1 LRNWSTAP
9 PTKPPLHQEP
19 NVRRAD
25 HRFTALA
32 LAALLAGCAN
42 PERQGTPDN
51 EPTLASL
58 AARNPQLPADPGI
71 RTSSAQAVT
80 AYRRLL
86 ETNPPAA
93 QRSEAMRRLGD
104 LEMQLADDASASS
117 TNTAGSPPNYARAV
131 AQYQSY
137 LQAHPKDP
145 NNDRVL
151 YQLARAQELGGQLE
165 PALATLDRIAVEHPN
180 TRYGDEIAFRR
191 GELLFNFG
199 KYPAAEKAYEPLI
212 ARKEQTPFYDRALYM
227 HGWSQFKQ
235 GRLEEGL
242 ASFFTVLDLKV
253 AGRGDAPLEQLQ
265 GLSRADR
272 ELVEDTFR
280 ITSIS
285 LSNLQGAEAL
295 PKYMTGAPDSARR
308 SYEFRAYEQ
317 LGELYLKQ
325 ERVKD
330 AADTF
335 AAFARRQPLHAQ
347 APALQA
353 RVIGIY
359 EQGGLPTLAMSAKKD
374 YVSNYGARSEFRQR
388 NPQGWESTAQP
399 LVKTH
404 LAELARHH
412 HAQAQKSK
420 TSADYQE
427 AARWYREIITSFPKE
442 PSTARDHFLLS
453 ELLYEDKRWAEAAT
467 EYDRAAY
474 DYPKN
479 DKSADAAYTGL
490 LARTQL
496 EKAAAPADAA
506 TLQRASVAAALK
518 FGDSF
523 KADAR
528 TGPVLTNAAEKL
540 FNLKDGEGAVKV
552 AQQVIALNPPAAPEQ
567 QRVAWTVVSHTTFDQ
582 GQFDQAEKA
591 YAQVIALTPATPAS
605 NAARNELI
613 ERQAAAVYKQ
623 GEKARDAGDARVAV
637 GHFNRVAQVPG
648 LPVASPIQAAAH
660 YDAATALIALKD
672 WNGASASLESFRE
685 RFPQNRLVGEASGK
699 LAAIYLEQE
708 RFGPAAL
715 EFERQAAAH
724 TDPAKARDTLWQ
736 AALLHEKADAK
747 PAALR
752 VYERYAKQYPEPLDR
767 SLEAR
772 WKIVQAEG
780 EGSPKRLATMRE
792 IRDLDARAGAARTDR
807 TRTLGGLSALALS
820 KPLLDDYQKVALV
833 EPLQRNLK
841 LKKDK
846 MQVVLQAYAQASEY
860 GVAEVVTAATFQTAA
875 VYQDF
880 GKAMLDSQRPKG
892 LKPAALEQ
900 YNVLLEEQAFPFE
913 EKAIEL
919 HEVNAKRASTG
930 LFDEWVQK
938 SFAALRTL
946 KPGRYAKSEKSDGA
960 IDAIR

>member
-1 LRNWSTAP
+1 
-9 PTKPPLHQEP
+9 
-19 NVRRAD
+19 VRRAD
-25 HRFTALA
+25 HLSVITLAA
-32 LAALLAGCAN
+32 LAALLAACGSG
-42 PERQGTPDN
+42 PTRKSTPDN
-51 EPTLASL
+51 EPTLAAL
-58 AARNPQLPADPGI
+58 AGRKAELLADPGI
-71 RTSSAQAVT
+71 AASPTQAVT

-86 ETNPPAA
+86 DAAPPAA

-104 LEMQLADDASASS
+104 LEMQIADDASATSG
-117 TNTAGSPPNYARAV
+117 TAPNYAQAITR
-131 AQYQSY
+131 YQTY

-145 NNDRVL
+145 ANDRVL

-165 PALATLDRIAVEHPN
+165 ASLATLDRVIAEHPN
-180 TRYGDEIAFRR
+180 TRYRDETQFRR

-199 KYPAAEKAYEPLI
+199 KYAPAEKAYEQLI
-212 ARKEQTPFYDRALYM
+212 ARKSETPFYDRALYM

-235 GRLEEGL
+235 GRLDEGL
-242 ASFFTVLDLKV
+242 ASFFAVLDLKI
-253 AGRGDAPLEQLQ
+253 AGRGDVPLDQVQ
-265 GLSRADR
+265 GLTRADR

-285 LSNLQGAEAL
+285 LANLQGAEAL
-295 PKYMTGAPDSARR
+295 PKYMTGAPDSPRR
-308 SYEFRAYEQ
+308 SYEFRVYEQ
-317 LGELYLKQ
+317 LGDLYIKQ

-374 YVSNYGARSEFRQR
+374 YVSNYGATSEFRRQ
-388 NPQGWESTAQP
+388 NPKGWESTAQP

-412 HAQAQKSK
+412 HALAQKSK

-442 PSTARDHFLLS
+442 PTTARDHFLLS

-496 EKAAAPADAA
+496 EKTAGANEPAA
-506 TLQRASVAAALK
+506 QRASVAAALK
-518 FGDSF
+518 FGDTF

-528 TGPVLTNAAEKL
+528 TGPVLANAAEKL
-540 FNLKDGEGAVKV
+540 FALKDGDGAAKV

-567 QRVAWTVVSHTTFDQ
+567 RRVAWNVVSLTAFDK
-582 GQFDQAEKA
+582 GAFGEAEKG
-591 YAQVIALTPATPAS
+591 YAQVIALTPVTPS
-605 NAARNELI
+605 NAAARNELT

-623 GEKARDAGDARVAV
+623 GEKARDAGDQRAAV
-637 GHFNRVAQVPG
+637 GHFSRVAQVAG
-648 LPVASPIQAAAH
+648 LAPQAAVQSAAQ

-672 WNGASASLESFRE
+672 WNGAAAALESFRE
-685 RFPQNRLVGEASGK
+685 RFPQHRLQNEASGK

-708 RFGPAAL
+708 RFGPAAS
-715 EFERQAAAH
+715 EFERQAAAQ
-724 TDPAKARDTLWQ
+724 TDPVRARDTLWQ
-736 AALLHEKADAK
+736 AALLHEKANAK
-747 PAALR
+747 PAALS
-752 VYERYAKQYPEPLDR
+752 VYERYAKQYPEPLER
-767 SLEAR
+767 NLEAR
-772 WKIVQAEG
+772 WKLVQAEG
-780 EGSPKRLATMRE
+780 NNASPRSLAMMRE
-792 IRDLDARAGAARTDR
+792 VRDLDARAGAARTDR
-807 TRTLGGLSALALS
+807 TRTLGGLSSLALAQ
-820 KPLLDDYQKVALV
+820 PALDEYRKVALV
-833 EPLQRNLK
+833 EPLARQLK
-841 LKKDK
+841 LKKEK
-846 MQVVLQAYAQASEY
+846 METVLRAYAQASEY
-860 GVAEVVTAATFQTAA
+860 GVAEVVTAATFQTAN

-880 GKAMLDSQRPKG
+880 GKSMMDSQRPKG

-919 HEVNAKRASTG
+919 HEINAKRAGTG
-930 LFDEWVQK
+930 VYDEWVQK

-946 KPGRYAKSEKSDGA
+946 KPGRYAKTERSEGV

>member
-1 LRNWSTAP
+1 M
-9 PTKPPLHQEP
+9 
-19 NVRRAD
+19 
-25 HRFTALA
+25 A
-32 LAALLAGCAN
+32 LAAVLAACSSG
-42 PERQGTPDN
+42 PERKGTPDN

-58 AARNPQLPADPGI
+58 AERRVNLPADPGI
-71 RTSSAQAVT
+71 AATPAQAVT

-86 ETNPPAA
+86 DTAPPAA

-104 LEMQLADDASASS
+104 LEMQIADDASAASGAAPTYS
-117 TNTAGSPPNYARAV
+117 TAITR
-131 AQYQSY
+131 YQTY

-165 PALATLDRIAVEHPN
+165 ASLATLDRLVAEHPN
-180 TRYGDEIAFRR
+180 TRYRDETAFRR

-199 KYPAAEKAYEPLI
+199 KYAPAEKAYEQLI
-212 ARKEQTPFYDRALYM
+212 VRKGETPFYDRALYM

-235 GRLEEGL
+235 GRLDESL
-242 ASFFTVLDLKV
+242 ASFFAVLDLKI
-253 AGRGDAPLEQLQ
+253 AGRGDAPLETLQ
-265 GLSRADR
+265 GLTRADR

-285 LSNLQGAEAL
+285 LANLQGAETL
-295 PKYMTGAPDSARR
+295 PKYMTGEPDGTRR

-317 LGELYLKQ
+317 LGELYIKQ

-359 EQGGLPTLAMSAKKD
+359 DNGGLPTLAMSAKKD
-374 YVSNYGARSEFRQR
+374 YVSNYGATSEYRRR
-388 NPQGWESTAQP
+388 NPQAWESTAQP

-412 HAQAQKSK
+412 HALAQKSK

-427 AARWYREIITSFPKE
+427 ATRWYREIITSFPKD
-442 PSTARDHFLLS
+442 PNTARDHFLLS

-496 EKAAAPADAA
+496 EKAAAPAEQAG
-506 TLQRASVAAALK
+506 LQRASVAAALK
-518 FGDSF
+518 FGDNF
-523 KADAR
+523 KADVR

-540 FNLKDGEGAVKV
+540 FALKDSDDAVKV
-552 AQQVIALNPPAAPEQ
+552 AEQVLALNPPAAPEQ
-567 QRVAWTVVSHTTFDQ
+567 QRVAWNVVSLTAFDK
-582 GQFDQAEKA
+582 GEFAQAEKGL
-591 YAQVIALTPATPAS
+591 AQVLALTPSTPA
-605 NAARNELI
+605 NAAARNELI
-613 ERQAAAVYKQ
+613 ERQAAAIYKQ
-623 GEKARDAGDARVAV
+623 GERARDAGDARAAV
-637 GHFNRVAQVPG
+637 GHFTRVAQVPG
-648 LPVASPIQAAAH
+648 LSPQSAIQPAAQ

-672 WNGASASLESFRE
+672 WDGATAALDAFRT
-685 RFPQNRLVGEASGK
+685 RFPNHRLQGEASGK
-699 LAAIYLEQE
+699 LATIYLEQE
-708 RFGPAAL
+708 RFGPAAA
-715 EFERQAAAH
+715 EFERQAAAQ
-724 TDPAKARDTLWQ
+724 TDAARGRDMLWQ
-736 AALLHEKADAK
+736 AALLHEKAKAQ

-752 VYERYAKQYPEPLDR
+752 VYERYAKQYPDPLER
-767 SLEAR
+767 NLEAR
-772 WKIVQAEG
+772 WKLVQAEG
-780 EGSPKRLATMRE
+780 NQSSPKSLAAMRE
-792 IRDLDARAGAARTDR
+792 IRDLDARAGSARTDR
-807 TRTLGGLSALALS
+807 TRTLGGLSALALAQ
-820 KPLLDDYQKVALV
+820 PAFVDYQKVALV

-841 LKKDK
+841 LKRDK
-846 MQVVLQAYAQASEY
+846 MQAVLQAYAQASEY
-860 GVAEVVTAATFQTAA
+860 GVAEVVTAATFQTAN

-880 GKAMLDSQRPKG
+880 GKSMMSSQRPKG

-900 YNVLLEEQAFPFE
+900 YNVMLEEQAFPFE

-919 HEVNAKRASTG
+919 HEINTKRAATG
-930 LFDEWVQK
+930 VYDEWVQK
-938 SFAALRTL
+938 SFAALRAL
-946 KPGRYAKSEKSDGA
+946 KPVRYGKVERSEGVV
-960 IDAIR
+960 DAIR